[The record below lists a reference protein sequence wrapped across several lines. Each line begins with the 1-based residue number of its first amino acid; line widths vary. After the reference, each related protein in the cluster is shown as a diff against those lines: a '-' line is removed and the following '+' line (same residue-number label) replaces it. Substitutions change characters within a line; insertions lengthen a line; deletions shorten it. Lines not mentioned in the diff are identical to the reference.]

1 MIRRVFWISVGVGAT
16 IYVLR
21 KANRATAAVSRFT
34 PDGVASAVNSL
45 ADSLRDFTSEFTA
58 SMAQHEET
66 LLEALTSETD
76 PRPAPSAWDSEFDFD
91 EGDPEE
97 YF

>member
-21 KANRATAAVSRFT
+21 RANRASAVVSRFT
-34 PDGVASAVNSL
+34 PDGVASAVNDL
-45 ADSLRDFTSEFTA
+45 AASLRELSSEFAA
-58 SMAQHEET
+58 SMARHEET
-66 LLEALTSETD
+66 LLEALTSDDAPRSAPTSWD
-76 PRPAPSAWDSEFDFD
+76 PEFDFD